1 METSPEQ
8 EVLRSMRVVEEEL
21 DARIEIVD
29 MQNTKYNEVLRYLR
43 YINSRREQEMKE
55 EEARE
60 REKAS
65 QEQAAKKEMKSRG
78 SSLPGKNVEK
88 EVTRKGFRD
97 SKEILSSSL
106 QSLSEEEEVIAIS
119 VINALKLSL

>member
-1 METSPEQ
+1 
-8 EVLRSMRVVEEEL
+8 MRVVEEEL

-78 SSLPGKNVEK
+78 SSVPGKNVEK